1 MSAGDWVTALA
12 GILSPTK
19 YLHNQAMAA
28 TRRDE
33 KERAERNAEMAL
45 VAMEMAREGYTV
57 ELICTNASWVTFRA
71 LPVATSPSFN
81 RDIRDAIAKHA

>member
-1 MSAGDWVTALA
+1 MSAGDWITVLA

-19 YLHNQAMAA
+19 YLHNQTMAA

-45 VAMEMAREGYTV
+45 VAMEMAREGRC
-57 ELICTNASWVTFRA
+57 EAAASMF
-71 LPVATSPSFN
+71 PS
-81 RDIRDAIAKHA
+81 RSACSGVG